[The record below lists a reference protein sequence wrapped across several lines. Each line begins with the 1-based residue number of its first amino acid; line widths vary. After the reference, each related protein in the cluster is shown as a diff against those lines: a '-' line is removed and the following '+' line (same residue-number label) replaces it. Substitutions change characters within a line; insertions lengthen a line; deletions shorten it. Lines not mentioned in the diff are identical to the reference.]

1 MFEKVKEII
10 LEVLNIPTDKIT
22 LETNLKDDLKVDS
35 VDLLEL
41 IVEFEDVF
49 GVEVSN
55 DDVKGI
61 VTVGDIV
68 AYLEARN

>member
-10 LEVLNIPTDKIT
+10 LEVLNIPTEKIT

>member
-68 AYLEARN
+68 AY

>member
-10 LEVLNIPTDKIT
+10 SEVLNIPTDKIT

>member
-41 IVEFEDVF
+41 IVEFEDIF

>member
-1 MFEKVKEII
+1 MFDKVKEII

>member
-68 AYLEARN
+68 AYLEAHN

>member
-41 IVEFEDVF
+41 IVAFEDVF

-55 DDVKGI
+55 DDVQGI

>member
-1 MFEKVKEII
+1 MFDKVKEII

-61 VTVGDIV
+61 ITVGDIV

>member
-1 MFEKVKEII
+1 MSEKVKEII